1 LAIFIT
7 FATGSNKSTY
17 HIIFMGKGDK
27 KSRRG
32 KIIIG
37 SFGVR
42 RPRRKAKAVIVE
54 KPLGPK
60 PKKPVEEQ
68 ILIPLEMPEVPVIET
83 GQETPVVKKAA
94 KKPAAKK
101 PAEKAEKE
109 VKVEKEVLKVVKETP
124 KEDKEPAKPK
134 TPKAKKKPAEAPKDS
149 EEPVKE

>member
-1 LAIFIT
+1 
-7 FATGSNKSTY
+7 
-17 HIIFMGKGDK
+17 MGKGDK
-27 KSRRG
+27 KTRRG
-32 KIIIG
+32 KIVIG

-42 RPRRKAKAVIVE
+42 RPRKKVKAIIAA
-54 KPLGPK
+54 KPASPK
-60 PKKPVEEQ
+60 PKKPAEEQ
-68 ILIPLEMPEVPVIET
+68 ILIPLEMPEVPVVAET

-109 VKVEKEVLKVVKETP
+109 VKVEKEVEKVVKETP

-149 EEPVKE
+149 EEPTKE